1 MERLLHYVWR
11 HRLLPLKALLTTD
24 GEELEIVD
32 PGLANNNAGPDFF
45 NAKVRIGTTMWAG
58 NVEIH
63 LRSSDWY
70 RHGHET
76 DEAYNNVVLHV
87 ANVVDCE
94 VRTESGK
101 RLPQL
106 QLDIPAD
113 LGSRYE
119 TLQKTEDYPRC
130 HRIIPR
136 IDPFKTHAWMD
147 TLLAERLTERAA
159 MVEKRLQETRG
170 NWEWALFVTLARN
183 FGFGLNG
190 DAFETWARRIPLERI
205 GKHRDELFQ
214 IEAIFL
220 GMAGLL
226 EPEALPPNSRE
237 EGQADE
243 YFQRLRREFQY
254 QCRLF
259 DLGET
264 MSYRQWKYLRL
275 RPQNFPHIRLA
286 ELAWMYHK
294 GNIGLSRI
302 IDATLDDKP
311 LERLYDL
318 LQATTSDYWHRHIM
332 FGRCVDH
339 RQLHLSLQTQ
349 HLLIINTVLP
359 VLYAY
364 ATDHDDWNLRERVI
378 DLPRQLPAERNHI
391 LRQWQTC
398 GLQADSAADSQALI
412 QLKRQ
417 YCDRHD
423 CLRCNFGYEYLK
435 NN

>member
-1 MERLLHYVWR
+1 MERLLHYVWK
-11 HRLLPLKALLTTD
+11 HKLLPLKALLTTD
-24 GEELEIVD
+24 GEALEIID
-32 PGLANNNAGPDFF
+32 PGLANANAGPDFF
-45 NAKVRIGTTMWAG
+45 NAKVRIGQTVWAG

-63 LRSSDWY
+63 MRSSDWF
-70 RHGHET
+70 RHGHDT
-76 DEAYNNVVLHV
+76 DEAYDNVVLHV
-87 ANVVDCE
+87 ASVIDGDV
-94 VRTESGK
+94 TTASGK

-113 LGSRYE
+113 LHLRYE

-130 HRIIPR
+130 HRIIPK
-136 IDPFKTHAWMD
+136 IEPFKAHAWMD
-147 TLLAERLTERAA
+147 TLLAERLTERAGQ
-159 MVEKRLQETRG
+159 VERRLHDTRG

-190 DAFETWARRIPLERI
+190 DAFETWARQIPLDKI

-214 IEAIFL
+214 LEAIFL

-226 EPEALPPNSRE
+226 KPEALPHNSRE
-237 EGQADE
+237 EGSRDE
-243 YFQRLRREFQY
+243 YFLRLQQEFRY

-259 DLGET
+259 DLQPT
-264 MSYRQWKYLRL
+264 MSHRQWKYLRL

-286 ELAWMYHK
+286 ELAWMYYRGMVSLANLK
-294 GNIGLSRI
+294 
-302 IDATLDDKP
+302 DAALEDDPLRALRRVLHAETSEYWHTHILFGHPVERRTLKVS
-311 LERLYDL
+311 
-318 LQATTSDYWHRHIM
+318 TTS
-332 FGRCVDH
+332 
-339 RQLHLSLQTQ
+339 QN
-349 HLLIINTVLP
+349 LLIINTVAP

-364 ATDHDDWNLRERVI
+364 ATTHDDWTLRERV
-378 DLPRQLPAERNHI
+378 LELLRLLPAERNYI
-391 LRQWQTC
+391 LRQWQAC

-435 NN
+435 